1 MNTPVTEQPY
11 IKGLEE
17 KMVQSKKGVIV
28 FGALIFGSCLLAGC
42 AHFFFHYR
50 YMPLIQLSSILLL
63 GCFYCA
69 SMQKKLTGKE
79 TFSHALFLAVALFVS
94 LSGFY
99 FLKNSFQF
107 IDILSLAAA
116 FLLPN
121 MIMEAWRL
129 FHSISS
135 RDKPVWS
142 YSEEI
147 PPEPLFVYLENKP
160 LHVKLYIGDNHPLM
174 ISSVAPRTLPVGQA
188 IFYILKKEVEANSV
202 DWHPLFIDENGNPY
216 KWLFYTQTYGFV
228 KTYLNPEE
236 TLFENNIRSHAL
248 IIAKRIEE

>member
-1 MNTPVTEQPY
+1 M
-11 IKGLEE
+11 
-17 KMVQSKKGVIV
+17 SD
-28 FGALIFGSCLLAGC
+28 
-42 AHFFFHYR
+42 
-50 YMPLIQLSSILLL
+50 
-63 GCFYCA
+63 
-69 SMQKKLTGKE
+69 
-79 TFSHALFLAVALFVS
+79 
-94 LSGFY
+94 
-99 FLKNSFQF
+99 
-107 IDILSLAAA
+107 DILSLTAA
-116 FLLPN
+116 FFLPS
-121 MIMEAWRL
+121 MIIEAWRL

-160 LHVKLYIGDNHPLM
+160 LHVKLHIGDDHPLV
-174 ISSVAPRTLPVGQA
+174 ISSVAPRTLPVGLA

-202 DWHPLFIDENGNPY
+202 DWHPLFINENGSPY

-236 TLFENNIRSHAL
+236 TLSENNIRSHAL